1 MLDAL
6 KRGDQVLTQGG
17 LYGTVQAI
25 KGKVVELKISDDVKV
40 QINRGY
46 IAQVV
51 QGDPAAVEPEVV
63 ANGAKPVNMHRAYW
77 KSLVILAAVLL
88 AAWTL
93 FPSFS
98 FYRQARSPAGRNAA
112 ATQSPGQQNPQPRPR
127 SAGRQP
133 PVA

>member
-1 MLDAL
+1 MKTFFLVMTMFAGAPVWAEPAKAAPGGMTMLIPWIAILGIFYFLLIRPQQKERQKHQTMLDAL

-63 ANGAKPVNMHRAYW
+63 ANGAKR
-77 KSLVILAAVLL
+77 
-88 AAWTL
+88 
-93 FPSFS
+93 
-98 FYRQARSPAGRNAA
+98 
-112 ATQSPGQQNPQPRPR
+112 
-127 SAGRQP
+127 
-133 PVA
+133 